1 MDGLRRTNISASSR
15 PGVFSSKLYDSGTD
29 AESFTMILL
38 ILEHDLSFVIA
49 RIPRARPSSRNAAGH
64 KNEILGRKMLE
75 NSVEFCSRNSAAFP
89 DPRGPLSPHN
99 KRKPSSL
106 YILNDSRANRMEGS

>member
-1 MDGLRRTNISASSR
+1 MVFVEQTFPPA
-15 PGVFSSKLYDSGTD
+15 PGRVYFPLNYTIPGTD

-75 NSVEFCSRNSAAFP
+75 NSVEFCSRNSAAFL
-89 DPRGPLSPHN
+89 DPLGPLSPHN
-99 KRKPSSL
+99 KRKRSSL
-106 YILNDSRANRMEGS
+106 YILNDSRANRMERS